1 MLILLDIDGVMLP
14 ANAWKKP
21 EFLEDGFVKFSNA
34 ATKGLNK
41 ILSATQ
47 ADIVLT
53 SSHKHKYNI
62 DKWKDIF
69 KNRDIVINNLF
80 KLPDNIAHLSRKDE
94 ILNWLNTHNICGNF
108 IIIDDDKS
116 LNELPFFIKNK
127 LIQTSSTIGLT
138 ENIADIIL
146 KLLKENEFIFS

>member
-1 MLILLDIDGVMLP
+1 MLILLDIDGVMLS
-14 ANAWKKP
+14 ANGWKKP
-21 EFLEDGFVKFSNA
+21 EFLEDGFVKFSNT

-41 ILSATQ
+41 ILSVTQ
-47 ADIVLT
+47 AEVVLT
-53 SSHKHKYNI
+53 SSHKHKYNVE
-62 DKWKDIF
+62 KWKEIF
-69 KNRDIVINNLF
+69 KNRDIVINNLS

-94 ILNWLNTHNICGNF
+94 ILNWLYTHNISGNF

-116 LNELPFFIKNK
+116 LNDLPLFLKNN

-146 KLLKENEFIFS
+146 NLLKENEEIFF